1 MIGLSAAGINMTAPG
16 AKEQS
21 ETRPTVTDLS
31 KTTSLLSPDGH
42 NTTMHPTT
50 KDNAINCAVYTRVSV
65 DERAETQ
72 TYSTLDNQRDS
83 CIAYI
88 ESQKSLGWKVFKVYE
103 DAGQSGGSLNRP
115 ALKQLI
121 EDIKRKRIQTLSL
134 IHI

>member
-1 MIGLSAAGINMTAPG
+1 
-16 AKEQS
+16 
-21 ETRPTVTDLS
+21 
-31 KTTSLLSPDGH
+31 
-42 NTTMHPTT
+42 MHPTT

-103 DAGQSGGSLNRP
+103 DAGQSGGS
-115 ALKQLI
+115 
-121 EDIKRKRIQTLSL
+121 
-134 IHI
+134 

>member
-1 MIGLSAAGINMTAPG
+1 MRFGSGFKVIGLSAAGINMTAPG

-50 KDNAINCAVYTRVSV
+50 KDNAMNCAVYTRVSV

-83 CIAYI
+83 CIAYYREPKI
-88 ESQKSLGWKVFKVYE
+88 PGMEGLQGL
-103 DAGQSGGSLNRP
+103 
-115 ALKQLI
+115 
-121 EDIKRKRIQTLSL
+121 
-134 IHI
+134 